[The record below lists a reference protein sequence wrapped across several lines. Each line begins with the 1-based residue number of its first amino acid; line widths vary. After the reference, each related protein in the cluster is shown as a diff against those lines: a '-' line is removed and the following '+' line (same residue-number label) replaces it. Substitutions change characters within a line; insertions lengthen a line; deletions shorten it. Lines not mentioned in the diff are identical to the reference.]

1 MANEFLQKFLP
12 VRPPTKGDRQALMQA
27 MGQQLK
33 LYRSGLS
40 LLSPA
45 SSSPRPAPQ
54 KTVDMALQY
63 RVWGLQYHQRT
74 DETLQSYGAIC
85 DLFQRDGVDGRLLI
99 VGEAGMGKTHTLLAV
114 GELLLQQ
121 AIQGNSPMPV
131 LVDLSAWRG
140 EPLNTWLMDYLWI
153 EYRIARALATSWI
166 EGAELCF
173 LWDGFD
179 HLPKAHQRR
188 CANALE
194 TLLRGN
200 VSQTALLC
208 CHRKVLEESGI
219 TFGQFNSGILLVPM
233 AAQQVKAYTLAINRP
248 DLWQRI
254 KGDRVLQ
261 QLARFPLCLSML
273 ASMQSSAPIKGLQD
287 LIQQFM
293 AEKVKAPRPAPPQK
307 SPASAALSSLSWLAR
322 HLEDHSRLFRLEALQ
337 QSWLPDPRKLLYRL
351 LVGLCFALLFGVISG
366 NLPLG
371 LALGLMVSQVDL
383 EAFPRYHL
391 SFATASWSGLGALVL
406 AATVPALVGGLGLG
420 GLAALLLA
428 PLELGLPAYA
438 GGSVVGMGI
447 GLLVGWGIVLW
458 GGLQHSIQVRQTPNQ
473 DIRLGFRNTSLLFG
487 WLGLLLA
494 LLWVVGSMMGGQ
506 PPLALLN
513 VSRLRLLVAI
523 LISGVVWLS
532 GGLQQSLVRLL
543 LANQGSERWPLA
555 CLPQLQHWTQ
565 QQLLRQVGGGFC
577 FSHELIRLAVAKSA
591 TNSNGKSQESSQL

>member
-12 VRPPTKGDRQALMQA
+12 VRPPTKGDRQSLMQA
-27 MGQQLK
+27 MAQQLK

-40 LLSPA
+40 LLVQANPSPGA
-45 SSSPRPAPQ
+45 VSQ
-54 KTVDMALQY
+54 KTADMALQY
-63 RVWGLQYHQRT
+63 RVWGLQYHQQT
-74 DETLQSYGAIC
+74 NETLQSYGEIC

-114 GELLLQQ
+114 GALLLQQ
-121 AIQGNSPMPV
+121 ASQGNSPMPV

-140 EPLNTWLMDYLWI
+140 ETLHTWLMDYLWI
-153 EYRIARALATSWI
+153 EYRIAKSLATSWI
-166 EGAELCF
+166 DGAELCF

-179 HLPKAHQRR
+179 HLPKTYQRR
-188 CANALE
+188 FANALE

-200 VSQTALLC
+200 MSQTAMLC

-219 TFGQFNSGILLVPM
+219 TFSQFNSGLLLVPM
-233 AAQQVKAYTLAINRP
+233 AAQQVKNYTMAINRP

-261 QLARFPLCLSML
+261 QLARFPLCLTML
-273 ASMQSSAPIKGLQD
+273 ALMQSSSPISNIQD

-293 AEKVKAPRPAPPQK
+293 AEKGKAPQT
-307 SPASAALSSLSWLAR
+307 PASKPSSATEALFPLIWLAC
-322 HLEDHSRLFRLEALQ
+322 HLEDHSRLFRLETLQ
-337 QSWLPDPRKLLYRL
+337 QSWLPDVQKLLYRL

-366 NLPLG
+366 NLLLG

-406 AATVPALVGGLGLG
+406 AATVPALVGGIGLG
-420 GLAALLLA
+420 GVAALLLA
-428 PLELGLPAYA
+428 PLELGLTAFA

-447 GLLVGWGIVLW
+447 GLMVGLGIVLW
-458 GGLQHSIQVRQTPNQ
+458 GGLQHSIQIRQVANQ
-473 DIRLGFRNTSLLFG
+473 DIRMGFRNTALLFG
-487 WLGLLLA
+487 WLGLLLF
-494 LLWVVGSMMGGQ
+494 LLWVVGAVVGGQ
-506 PPLALLN
+506 PALALLSA
-513 VSRLRLLVAI
+513 SRLRLLVAI

-532 GGLQQSLVRLL
+532 GGLQQTLVRLL
-543 LANQGSERWPLA
+543 LANQRPERWPIA
-555 CLPQLQHWTQ
+555 CLPQLHHWTQ

-577 FSHELIRLAVAKSA
+577 FSHELIRLALAKSA
-591 TNSNGKSQESSQL
+591 AASKGNAR